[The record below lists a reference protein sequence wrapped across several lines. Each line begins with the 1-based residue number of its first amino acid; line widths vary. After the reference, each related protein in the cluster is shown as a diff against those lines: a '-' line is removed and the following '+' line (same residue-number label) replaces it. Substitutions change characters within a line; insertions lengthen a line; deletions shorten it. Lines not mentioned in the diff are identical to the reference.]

1 MIKDTTACAYEEVYS
16 LSKRSGLIFDV
27 DTTVDCQR
35 MEFMISMLQP
45 GQFILHLDGKLAR
58 RSQNNCLNLSSS
70 KQVLLSEVFSHREAE
85 GQGFATSSEITCNYI
100 FSVVDWVKALSL
112 DREKVLVSATDQ
124 LRSRCSHNFWEAR
137 KLAILHSIVCHALCA
152 SLQLVKINFPL
163 IT

>member
-35 MEFMISMLQP
+35 MEFMISMFQP
-45 GQFILHLDGKLAR
+45 GQLVLHLDGKFAR
-58 RSQNNCLNLSSS
+58 RSQNDCLNLSSS

-85 GQGFATSSEITCNYI
+85 GQGFAASSEITCNYI

-124 LRSRCSHNFWEAR
+124 L
-137 KLAILHSIVCHALCA
+137 
-152 SLQLVKINFPL
+152 
-163 IT
+163 